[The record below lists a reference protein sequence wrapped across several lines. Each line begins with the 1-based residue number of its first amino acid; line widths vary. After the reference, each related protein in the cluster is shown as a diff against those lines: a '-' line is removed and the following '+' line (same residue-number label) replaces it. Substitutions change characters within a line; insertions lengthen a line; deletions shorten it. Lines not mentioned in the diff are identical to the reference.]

1 MNLQE
6 LITPVAK
13 FIEWTFETV
22 LVPISSPFNLAV
34 IVLILGGLAFWLRR
48 QGKFTAE
55 ARQNGGII

>member
-1 MNLQE
+1 M
-6 LITPVAK
+6 AK

-34 IVLILGGLAFWLRR
+34 IVLIVGGIALWLRR

>member
-34 IVLILGGLAFWLRR
+34 IVLIVGGIALWLRR